1 MSDSF
6 EFSAGDITVKVF
18 PMKDYI
24 AINLH
29 HYRQEE
35 DKTVIQNIL
44 FNTKDNFIITGDT
57 SNFLLKHGRN
67 DK

>member
-1 MSDSF
+1 MNDSF

-18 PMKDYI
+18 PMTDYI
-24 AINLH
+24 AINLY

>member
-1 MSDSF
+1 MNDSF

-18 PMKDYI
+18 PMKGYI